1 MPFGDIPKTKN
12 NSKRMKIVAYL
23 KDTYNELMN
32 KVSWPSWD
40 ELQESAI
47 LVMIA
52 SAIFALIIAGMDIFF
67 KFSMENIYNLFYAG

>member
-1 MPFGDIPKTKN
+1 
-12 NSKRMKIVAYL
+12 MKIVAYF
-23 KDTYNELMN
+23 KDVYSELVH

-52 SAIFALIIAGMDIFF
+52 SAIFAIAIALMDMLF
-67 KFSMENIYNLFYAG
+67 KFSMENVYSWFF

>member
-1 MPFGDIPKTKN
+1 
-12 NSKRMKIVAYL
+12 MKLVAYL

-32 KVSWPSWD
+32 KVTWPTWE

-52 SAIFALIIAGMDIFF
+52 SAIFAIVVALLDLAFKNALKEIYDI
-67 KFSMENIYNLFYAG
+67 LF

>member
-1 MPFGDIPKTKN
+1 VSGVRVAPPVQN
-12 NSKRMKIVAYL
+12 LYEMKIVAYL

-52 SAIFALIIAGMDIFF
+52 TFIFAFVIALMDISFKKVMESVYQLFF
-67 KFSMENIYNLFYAG
+67 N

>member
-1 MPFGDIPKTKN
+1 
-12 NSKRMKIVAYL
+12 MKIVAYF

-32 KVSWPSWD
+32 KVSWPTWD

-52 SAIFALIIAGMDIFF
+52 TAIFALVIAGMDIFF
-67 KFSMENIYNLFYAG
+67 KFSMEKIYQLFFN

>member
-1 MPFGDIPKTKN
+1 VQKKIAK
-12 NSKRMKIVAYL
+12 MKLVAYL

-32 KVSWPSWD
+32 KVTWPTWE

-52 SAIFALIIAGMDIFF
+52 SAIFALVIALLDVAF
-67 KFSMENIYNLFYAG
+67 KNALGEIYKILF